1 MEPTLQFADINGAKL
16 AYKILGDPSLP
27 LFITLHGGRGFGEP
41 SPPCFPLDAL
51 TGLPGSHGSDFTAY
65 RPLADSYRFLSF
77 DFRGHG
83 QSSCT
88 RPYTFAQLVDDIH
101 GFREHFVGGDRAVI
115 CGGSFGG
122 YLAQQYAITY
132 PDYVSHLVL
141 RGTAPSH
148 EREWGSEFTG
158 PIPVVRMC

>member
-1 MEPTLQFADINGAKL
+1 V
-16 AYKILGDPSLP
+16 
-27 LFITLHGGRGFGEP
+27 
-41 SPPCFPLDAL
+41 
-51 TGLPGSHGSDFTAY
+51 
-65 RPLADSYRFLSF
+65 LSF

-88 RPYTFAQLVDDIH
+88 LPYTFAQLVDDIH
-101 GFREHFVGGDRAVI
+101 ALREHFVGGDKAVI

-148 EREWGSEFTG
+148 ERECDAEFTPSPNTYVG
-158 PIPVVRMC
+158 LSRADLLQTRQKPSRPSSSAYTSRPSRLSR